1 MVGELFSLQESS
13 ILFHRVDC
21 ILLSWILYHMLQKV
35 RMVGE
40 LQTTDCLHGCT
51 YITHYHTLQMV
62 AELFLQTWTAY
73 TAGSA
78 AYRWAGTRRRSK
90 PLSSSRLALQM
101 FWDTYTSSNTN
112 TNTKQITI
120 NLQRSRLKASSPVTV
135 VPIFTDVLRQNTS
148 SPFAVQLMGE
158 DGMCLWSYWLSTN
171 LRFFGRAYI
180 VELKLRVVE

>member
-1 MVGELFSLQESS
+1 
-13 ILFHRVDC
+13 
-21 ILLSWILYHMLQKV
+21 MLIVFYCLGYFITRCEKV

-40 LQTTDCLHGCT
+40 LQTPDCLHGCT

-112 TNTKQITI
+112 TNTKQKYNESTEEQGKGV
-120 NLQRSRLKASSPVTV
+120 LSSH
-135 VPIFTDVLRQNTS
+135 PIYTDVLRQNTS
-148 SPFAVQLMGE
+148 SPFAVQFMGV
-158 DGMCLWSYWLSTN
+158 DGMCLRSYWLSTN
-171 LRFFGRAYI
+171 LRFFGSAYI
-180 VELKLRVVE
+180 EELKLRVVG

>member
-1 MVGELFSLQESS
+1 MLIV
-13 ILFHRVDC
+13 FHCLGYFITRC
-21 ILLSWILYHMLQKV
+21 EKV

-40 LQTTDCLHGCT
+40 LQTPDCLHGCT

-101 FWDTYTSSNTN
+101 FWDTCTSSNTN
-112 TNTKQITI
+112 TNDKQKHNTSTEEQVKGVQTSHPCAYFYRCFEAKY
-120 NLQRSRLKASSPVTV
+120 LVTV
-135 VPIFTDVLRQNTS
+135 CCSTYGT
-148 SPFAVQLMGE
+148 
-158 DGMCLWSYWLSTN
+158 CLWSCWLSTN
-171 LRFFGRAYI
+171 LRFFGSAYC
-180 VELKLRVVE
+180 RTF